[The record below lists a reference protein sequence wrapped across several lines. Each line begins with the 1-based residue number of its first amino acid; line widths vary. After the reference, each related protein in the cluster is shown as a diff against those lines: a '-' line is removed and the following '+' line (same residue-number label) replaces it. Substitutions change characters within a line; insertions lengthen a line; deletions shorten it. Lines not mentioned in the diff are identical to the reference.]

1 VLQPNVYF
9 VLQLGFLLIALIWQ
23 YDFSP
28 FMVLIIAILNDGMY
42 YCFFPNSI
50 IVYASLL
57 KISPSFRFC
66 RYYHDHL

>member
-1 VLQPNVYF
+1 MLQPNVYF

-42 YCFFPNSI
+42 YCFFSNSI
-50 IVYASLL
+50 IV
-57 KISPSFRFC
+57 
-66 RYYHDHL
+66 